1 MKKKIAALCLVVCL
15 LATAIIGGTMA
26 YFTDTTDP
34 VTNTFTVGKV
44 DITLTEPAWN
54 PANAKLMPGARIVKN
69 PTITV
74 GNDSEDAW
82 VFAEF
87 TVGADLLDLIEAEAG
102 STTTPVAT
110 LLDKWFEGVP
120 QGTYK
125 VFKSEENDG
134 GSYTYIIGFNNAM
147 SKNGSVTLFDAVTVP
162 ATVTSKMLE
171 DAGTGS
177 LTLTI
182 KAYAIQKEN
191 VASLDAAYT
200 ALFTPAP

>member
-1 MKKKIAALCLVVCL
+1 MKKKIAVLCLVVCL

-87 TVGADLLDLIEAEAG
+87 TVGADLLDLIETEAG
-102 STTTPVAT
+102 STTTPVAS
-110 LLDKWFEGVP
+110 LLPKWFSGL
-120 QGTYK
+120 TSNYT
-125 VFKSEENDG
+125 VFKSEENPY

-147 SKNGSVTLFDAVTVP
+147 SKNSSVTLFDAVTVP

-171 DAGTGS
+171 DAGQNS

-182 KAYAIQKEN
+182 KAYAIQKQN
-191 VASLDAAYT
+191 VDTLQAAYT
-200 ALFTPAP
+200 ALFEQA